1 MELRIQLVA
10 IAASLVLLVIVLE
23 LVRRKRFLE
32 RYALL
37 WLFSAIVLLLLSAWK
52 ELLENVATAIGIFY
66 PPSALFVIAFGFVL
80 VLLLHFSLAV
90 SKLADQSKLLAQRLA
105 LIEQR
110 QREQERALEAEGRS
124 RELTESGR
132 RELGESDRR
141 ELGES
146 GRREEFVPSRRA

>member
-1 MELRIQLVA
+1 MELRVQLVA

-37 WLFSAIVLLLLSAWK
+37 WLFSTIALLLLAIWK
-52 ELLENVATAIGIFY
+52 ELLEGVATAIGIIY
-66 PPSALFVIAFGFVL
+66 PPSALFVVAFGFVL

-105 LIEQR
+105 LLEER
-110 QREQERALEAEGRS
+110 QRTQERALEAERHS
-124 RELTESGR
+124 RELGTE
-132 RELGESDRR
+132 
-141 ELGES
+141 
-146 GRREEFVPSRRA
+146 RREELMPSRRG

>member
-132 RELGESDRR
+132 RELGES
-141 ELGES
+141 